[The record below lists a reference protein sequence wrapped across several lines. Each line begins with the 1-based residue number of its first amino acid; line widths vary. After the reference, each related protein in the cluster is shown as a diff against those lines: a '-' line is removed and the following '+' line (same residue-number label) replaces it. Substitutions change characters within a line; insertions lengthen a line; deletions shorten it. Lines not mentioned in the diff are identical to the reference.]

1 MIITANI
8 ILNNEK
14 LKPIPLRSG
23 ARQGCPH
30 LPLLFNIVLEALA
43 RAVRPEMEIKS
54 IQIKKEK
61 VKLMLFV
68 DDMILYVKT
77 PDDSIKELL
86 ELVSSLQFQGAKSI
100 YKIIAFLY
108 TNNELVRRK
117 TKKAIPFTIVA
128 KRIKYLGTN
137 LTKR

>member
-14 LKPIPLRSG
+14 LKPIPLRAG

-30 LPLLFNIVLEALA
+30 LPLLLNIVLEALA

-54 IQIKKEK
+54 IQIKKEE

-68 DDMILYVKT
+68 DDMILYIKT

-86 ELVSSLQFQGAKSI
+86 ELVSSVQFQGAKSI
-100 YKIIAFLY
+100 Y
-108 TNNELVRRK
+108 
-117 TKKAIPFTIVA
+117 
-128 KRIKYLGTN
+128 
-137 LTKR
+137 